1 MTPSLNSQTFKA
13 PTSILP
19 SDDTVREIAAQMPIV
34 IFAKAIAEAFFNR
47 APARPVP
54 VATRTFRTR

>member
-19 SDDTVREIAAQMPIV
+19 SDDTVRDIAAHLPVV
-34 IFAKAIAEAFFNR
+34 IFAKAIAEAFFKR
-47 APARPVP
+47 APSRPAP